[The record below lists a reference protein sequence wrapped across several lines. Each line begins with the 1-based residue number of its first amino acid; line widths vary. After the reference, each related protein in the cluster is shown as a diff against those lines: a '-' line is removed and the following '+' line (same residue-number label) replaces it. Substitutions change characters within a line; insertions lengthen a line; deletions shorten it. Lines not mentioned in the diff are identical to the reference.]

1 MSRRIFGIETE
12 YGCLANIDQS
22 FGTPEGVA
30 ARVRDYV
37 FHELKLGISDMH
49 YRDWGEPPGNGGFLF
64 NGGRLYIDM
73 GHLEYATPECVK
85 LFDLLAYDKSIER
98 LLADVLN
105 DIGLGEEVSFF
116 KNNVDHLT
124 GATFGCHENYQ
135 LRRDIPFYKV
145 VIPTLMPFFVTR
157 QIFAGAGRVG
167 GHEEIL
173 EFGDAHCRRD
183 DFVGFQISQR
193 ADHIVTEIYEWIQ
206 FSRAIIN
213 TRDEPL
219 GDHTKYRRLHLLVGD
234 SNMSEYVTALK
245 VGTTSL
251 ILDLIEEGHRP
262 RDLSL
267 LNPVQ
272 AIKQISRDQT
282 FKWMVELESG
292 GTISAIDLQREYLN
306 LAQKLLKGRDED
318 TDWVLTEWES
328 VLDDLETD
336 WERLTDRVDWVA
348 KKWLLETFMAEE
360 GLDWDDPWLES
371 LDLQYHHMHPE
382 KGLYYELENQGHARR
397 VTSDQQLNIAIQ
409 NAPEDTRAK
418 ARTQVMRYLS
428 QNRLPCI
435 VDWHQIYF
443 THEDPFEMQDPFNTY
458 GKEVDTLL
466 KKLGRHP
473 RLTLSNKRTQSQQR

>member
-73 GHLEYATPECVK
+73 GHLEYATPECIK
-85 LFDLLAYDKSIER
+85 LFDLIAYDKSIER
-98 LLADVLN
+98 LIAEVLN
-105 DIGLGEEVSFF
+105 DIGLGENVSFF
-116 KNNVDHLT
+116 KNNVESPHQ
-124 GATFGCHENYQ
+124 GQHSAAMKIINSGV
-135 LRRDIPFYKV
+135 DIPFYKV

-219 GDHTKYRRLHLLVGD
+219 G
-234 SNMSEYVTALK
+234 
-245 VGTTSL
+245 
-251 ILDLIEEGHRP
+251 RP
-262 RDLSL
+262 YKI
-267 LNPVQ
+267 P
-272 AIKQISRDQT
+272 APP
-282 FKWMVELESG
+282 
-292 GTISAIDLQREYLN
+292 SAS
-306 LAQKLLKGRDED
+306 
-318 TDWVLTEWES
+318 W
-328 VLDDLETD
+328 
-336 WERLTDRVDWVA
+336 
-348 KKWLLETFMAEE
+348 
-360 GLDWDDPWLES
+360 
-371 LDLQYHHMHPE
+371 
-382 KGLYYELENQGHARR
+382 
-397 VTSDQQLNIAIQ
+397 
-409 NAPEDTRAK
+409 
-418 ARTQVMRYLS
+418 
-428 QNRLPCI
+428 
-435 VDWHQIYF
+435 
-443 THEDPFEMQDPFNTY
+443 
-458 GKEVDTLL
+458 
-466 KKLGRHP
+466 
-473 RLTLSNKRTQSQQR
+473 